1 MKKFRMLLLILSLI
15 AIALS
20 LSSCSEGQG
29 TGNFLQT
36 VLETT
41 VGTETP
47 FGKQMLYFKP
57 FMQAEAYFD
66 KLIDFFKSTPEYFLG
81 PFNDAQNFE
90 DYLKAIIHAIVS
102 VLPWVG
108 SIGVYIAC
116 IFAMSFFDVML
127 MFLYALVFI
136 VIYLVYLINSLLLLL
151 V

>member
-20 LSSCSEGQG
+20 LSSCSEGQ
-29 TGNFLQT
+29 GNFLQT

-66 KLIDFFKSTPEYFLG
+66 KLIDFFKSTPEYFFG
-81 PFNDAQNFE
+81 PFSTAQNFE
-90 DYLKAIIHAIVS
+90 DYLKAIIHVIVS

-116 IFAMSFFDVML
+116 ILVMSACDVAL
-127 MFLYALVFI
+127 MFGYALVFI

-151 V
+151 I